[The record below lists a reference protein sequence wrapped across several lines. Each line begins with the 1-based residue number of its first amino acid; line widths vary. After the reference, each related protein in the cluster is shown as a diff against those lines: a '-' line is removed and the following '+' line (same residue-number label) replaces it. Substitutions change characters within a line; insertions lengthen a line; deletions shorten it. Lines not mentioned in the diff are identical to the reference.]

1 MTSREIESS
10 MLTNHPVVRLAVDLV
25 QRRSV
30 TPADG
35 GCQEVIAARL
45 ADVGFTCESMVF
57 GDVTNLWARIGDSL
71 PVLCLAGHTD
81 VVPAGNL
88 AKWNTDPF
96 DAVICDDSLIGRG
109 SADMKGS
116 LAAMVVAAERFVGA
130 HPDFNG
136 SLAFLITS
144 DEEGLAEDGT
154 RKVVETLSARG
165 ESINWCVVGEPSSD
179 AVLGDCVRIGR
190 RGSLTGSLRVHGVQG
205 HVAYPHLANNPVR
218 LFAPVLAQL
227 HEIEWDKGNENF
239 PPTSFEVV
247 HLDSGIGADN
257 VTPYELHV
265 RFNFRYS
272 TEWTYESLAKK
283 VEEILKGHDFDY
295 ELDWILSGEP
305 FLTSEGRLTDAVVRA
320 IAETAGVKPE
330 FSTGGGTSDGR
341 YIAPTGADVIELGP
355 RNASIHKVNEN
366 VSLKDIIQL
375 SEIVERTMEILL
387 LP

>member
-1 MTSREIESS
+1 MTSEKSESS
-10 MLTNHPVVRLAVDLV
+10 LLIKHPVVSLAIDLV
-25 QRRSV
+25 ERRSV

-35 GCQEVIAARL
+35 GCQEVLAARL
-45 ADVGFTCESMVF
+45 ADIGFTCEPMIF
-57 GDVTNLWARIGDSL
+57 GDVTNLWARIGERSPL
-71 PVLCLAGHTD
+71 LCLAGHTD

-96 DAVICDDSLIGRG
+96 EAVVCGDSLIGRG

-116 LAAMVVAAERFVGA
+116 LAAMVVAAERFVRA

-257 VTPYELHV
+257 VIPYELHI

-272 TEWTYESLAKK
+272 TEWTQESLAEK
-283 VEEILKGHDFDY
+283 VEEILKNHEFDY

-305 FLTSEGRLTDAVVRA
+305 FLTSEGRLTDAAVRA
-320 IAETAGVKPE
+320 ITETAGITPE

-366 VSLKDIIQL
+366 VSLKDIVQL
-375 SEIVERTMEILL
+375 SEIIERTMELLL

>member
-1 MTSREIESS
+1 

>member
-1 MTSREIESS
+1 MTSEEFESS
-10 MLTNHPVVRLAVDLV
+10 LLTRHAVVSLAIDLV
-25 QRRSV
+25 ERRSV
-30 TPADG
+30 TPVDG

-45 ADVGFTCESMVF
+45 ADVGFTCEPMVF
-57 GDVTNLWARIGDSL
+57 GDVTNLWARIGDSS

-96 DAVICDDSLIGRG
+96 EAVVCDDSLIGRG

-116 LAAMVVAAERFVGA
+116 LAAMVVAAERFVRA

-257 VTPYELHV
+257 VIPYELHI

-272 TEWTYESLAKK
+272 TEWTHESLAEK
-283 VEEILKGHDFDY
+283 VEEILKEHGFDY

-320 IAETAGVKPE
+320 ITETTGITPE

-366 VSLKDIIQL
+366 VSLKDIVQL
-375 SEIVERTMEILL
+375 SEIVERTMELLL